1 MTEASSSSSS
11 RVGLQRLVR
20 LRLRLTIWYVATF
33 GLIIVLLGG
42 GLFAVI
48 SIQLSQQLDESLR
61 TATQELVRAARIREL
76 EQTTV
81 RGHVMDAV
89 DELTIPDRVL
99 YLLDVQGNPVKP
111 AKADDWIREAARKAG
126 TEGQVIAQRELPGQE
141 TTLRLHAVQFRLA
154 SGRKLVAVA
163 VADQEELENKYA
175 DLIAA
180 FVGIAFVALFLVAA
194 GGFLLVRQSTAPIE
208 RSIEFMK
215 RFMADAAHELR
226 TPITILR
233 SRAEIALQQPRDPT
247 TYVATLR
254 SVEAEARRLGGIV
267 DSLLVLARAD
277 SGERQIEKEPI
288 FLDDIAVDAAAAAEA
303 VARPKNVAVTVDEFE
318 EAPVSGDPTL
328 IRQLM
333 MIVLD
338 NAVKFT
344 DAGGQVHV
352 RVSMLE
358 GVPTFVVEDTGIG
371 ISPHELGLVYRR
383 FFRGETARS
392 RTEGAGLGLSIASWI
407 AREHGAEI
415 SITSHPG
422 KGTKVVVSFPGRVTA
437 EVSS

>member
-1 MTEASSSSSS
+1 LATEASSS
-11 RVGLQRLVR
+11 RLGIRRLVR

-33 GLIIVLLGG
+33 GLIIALLGG
-42 GLFAVI
+42 GLFIVI
-48 SIQLSQQLDESLR
+48 SYQLSQQLDDSLR
-61 TATQELVRAARIREL
+61 NATQELVRAARIREL
-76 EQTTV
+76 EQGSV
-81 RGHVMDAV
+81 GGRVVDAV
-89 DELTIPDRVL
+89 DELNIPDRVL
-99 YLLDVQGNPVKP
+99 YLFDLDGNPIKP
-111 AKADDWIREAARKAG
+111 AKADDWIRQAARRAA
-126 TEGQVIAQRELPGQE
+126 TSGQVTEQRETPDDR
-141 TTLRLHAVQFRLA
+141 TLRLHAVGFSLA
-154 SGRKLVAVA
+154 SGRHLVAVA
-163 VADQEELENKYA
+163 VADQEELEDKYA

-208 RSIEFMK
+208 RSIEFMR

-233 SRAEIALQQPRDPT
+233 SRAEIALQQPREAV

-254 SVEAEARRLGGIV
+254 GVEAEARRLGGIV

-277 SGERQIEKEPI
+277 AGERQIEKQPI

-303 VARPKNVAVTVDEFE
+303 VARQKNVTLTMDEFE
-318 EAPVSGDPTL
+318 EAPISGDPTL

-344 DAGGQVHV
+344 DAGGHVRV

-358 GVPTFVVEDTGIG
+358 KAPTFVVEDTGIG
-371 ISPHELGLVYRR
+371 IGPQELGLVYRR

-392 RTEGAGLGLSIASWI
+392 RTDGAGLGLSIASWI
-407 AREHGAEI
+407 AEEHGADI
-415 SITSHPG
+415 SIASQPG
-422 KGTKVVVSFPGRVTA
+422 RGTRVVVRFPERA
-437 EVSS
+437 PSEVSS

>member
-1 MTEASSSSSS
+1 LATEASSS
-11 RVGLQRLVR
+11 RLGIRRLVR

-33 GLIIVLLGG
+33 GLIIALLGA
-42 GLFAVI
+42 GLFIVI
-48 SIQLSQQLDESLR
+48 SYQLSQQLDDSLKD
-61 TATQELVRAARIREL
+61 ATQELVRAARIREL
-76 EQTTV
+76 EQGSAGGRV
-81 RGHVMDAV
+81 VDAV
-89 DELTIPDRVL
+89 DELNIPDRVL
-99 YLLDVQGNPVKP
+99 YLFDLQGNPIKP
-111 AKADDWIREAARKAG
+111 AKADDWVRQAAHRAA
-126 TEGQVIAQRELPGQE
+126 TVGQVTEQRETPE
-141 TTLRLHAVQFRLA
+141 DRTLRLHAVRFSLA
-154 SGRKLVAVA
+154 SGQHLVAVA
-163 VADQEELENKYA
+163 VADQVELEDKYA

-208 RSIEFMK
+208 RSIEFMR

-233 SRAEIALQQPRDPT
+233 SRAEIALQQPREAA

-254 SVEAEARRLGGIV
+254 GVEAEARRLGGIV

-277 SGERQIEKEPI
+277 AGERQIEKQPI

-303 VARPKNVAVTVDEFE
+303 VARQKNVTLTVDEFE
-318 EAPVSGDPTL
+318 EAPISGDPTL
-328 IRQLM
+328 IRQLL

-344 DAGGQVHV
+344 DAGGHVRV

-358 GVPTFVVEDTGIG
+358 KAPTFVVEDTGIG

-392 RTEGAGLGLSIASWI
+392 RTDGAGLGLSIASWI
-407 AREHGAEI
+407 AEEHGADI
-415 SITSHPG
+415 SIASQPG
-422 KGTKVVVSFPGRVTA
+422 KGTKVVVSFPERA
-437 EVSS
+437 PSEVSS